1 MIRIELQN
9 EHGASGVP
17 AVVRIYDD
25 IDGLVAVV
33 KAVVIQQEGA
43 DGRMYSAV
51 ELSHVEE

>member
-9 EHGASGVP
+9 ERGASGRP

-25 IDGLVAVV
+25 IDGLIAVV
-33 KAVVIQQEGA
+33 EAVVIQQGGA
-43 DGRMYSAV
+43 DGRMYPAV